1 MPADLQALFLQ
12 FGDPARPGFL
22 DSLGMRS
29 SHIWQRLTGAPIN
42 FYSVMQSATQVWALL
57 CPSHSLALDF

>member
-1 MPADLQALFLQ
+1 MVACCVQALFLN

-29 SHIWQRLTGAPIN
+29 GQIWQRLTGAPLDV
-42 FYSVMQSATQVWALL
+42 YSVAQNVTQVSILRSPALTWL
-57 CPSHSLALDF
+57 